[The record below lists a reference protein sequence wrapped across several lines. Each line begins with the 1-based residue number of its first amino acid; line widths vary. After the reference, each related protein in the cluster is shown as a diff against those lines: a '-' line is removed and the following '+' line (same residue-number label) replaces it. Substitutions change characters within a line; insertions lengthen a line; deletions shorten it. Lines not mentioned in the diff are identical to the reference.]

1 MPHRTDETSLLLSC
15 DTTGE
20 KQRVFADIFTR
31 HREKLRSMVRL
42 RLDRRVQARVDPSD
56 VLQEA
61 YVEASRRLDE
71 YLQSPPMPLL
81 LWLRHVTGQKLQELH
96 RHHLV
101 MQKRSAER
109 EVPIRYAAVPHTTT
123 EALAVELLA
132 RGPSPSAAAVRAELR
147 VRLEEVLDRMD
158 ATDRE
163 IVALRH
169 FEQLSSAEAAEV
181 LGIKEEAAR
190 KRYLRAMKKLRDILA
205 GMPGWQEMP

>member
-1 MPHRTDETSLLLSC
+1 MPHGTDETSLLLSC
-15 DTTGE
+15 DSTGE

-31 HREKLRSMVRL
+31 HREKLRSMGRL

-56 VLQEA
+56 VLQDA

-71 YLQSPPMPLL
+71 YLRGPPMPLL
-81 LWLRHVTGQKLQELH
+81 LWLRRVTGQKLQELH

-101 MQKRSAER
+101 MQKRNAGR
-109 EVPIRYAAVPHTTT
+109 EVSIGFAAVPHTTT

-132 RGPSPSAAAVRAELR
+132 RGPSPSAAALRA
-147 VRLEEVLDRMD
+147 RLEEVLDRMD

-205 GMPGWQEMP
+205 GMPGWQETP